1 MQTGERYENS
11 GSPVAAAGY
20 FKEWI
25 AQEIEREEGNEKECL
40 RKEVDKEMDKKVNKK
55 VHKEMHKKM
64 YGGKAFRW
72 RQRRI

>member
-1 MQTGERYENS
+1 M
-11 GSPVAAAGY
+11 
-20 FKEWI
+20 K
-25 AQEIEREEGNEKECL
+25 KECL
-40 RKEVDKEMDKKVNKK
+40 RKEVDEEMDKKVNKK

>member
-1 MQTGERYENS
+1 M
-11 GSPVAAAGY
+11 
-20 FKEWI
+20 K
-25 AQEIEREEGNEKECL
+25 KECL

-55 VHKEMHKKM
+55 VDKEMRKKM

>member
-1 MQTGERYENS
+1 M
-11 GSPVAAAGY
+11 
-20 FKEWI
+20 
-25 AQEIEREEGNEKECL
+25 EKECL

-55 VHKEMHKKM
+55 VHKEMRKKM